1 MFGKRPV
8 VSRRPRTPHRMES
21 GQALIIIAAAFIAI
35 VAFVGLA
42 LDMGILISQQAH
54 LRRAVDSAA
63 IAAATQVREARNFEN
78 IGEFTANF
86 IRFNGLDTATLLV
99 QRCVPN
105 DQTSADEYST
115 VTGVTTRVSLVTAPI
130 STNADYDSLRQI
142 CASPLPRKQIR
153 VQAELISTFVFMP
166 LLGIPQAVLKADAV
180 SEAAS
185 IDLVIVFGTGETMG
199 QFTAPRGASGLNTAY
214 YSPGQPNRFD
224 PRSPTDPTLISY
236 PPDPSNPSAL
246 PSPGCNANAGPQA
259 AKFPEDGDGTNP
271 KCRPLWDAKQAAK
284 KLIDTLQ
291 EGYDRVAIV
300 TYDFTAKVA
309 TTLTS
314 TLGDRATVA
323 TDSTGAYAAIDSVE
337 LSNSILLPD
346 GVGFGEF
353 SPLNVNCRLGDP
365 LGQNA
370 SACVTPDPNL
380 AIFKNCVGCGI
391 RVAGTLLKKTGRPES
406 LWLIVFLSDGFAN
419 MSDVPDYGVTE
430 LTVRSGTILAS
441 GIEHDD
447 FPNGFCPGAIADP
460 TQRIND
466 LVNSSILW
474 SRPVCVKGKDADL
487 NGVIPNVSIASN
499 PAELTQD
506 TQTRYCGPYH
516 LSQAQC
522 APGARYIGAL
532 GYTNTVDASQPYAIP
547 AVYDVYD
554 YALDMIDITALT
566 TRCATGSTACNG
578 GVWPPNTDLYNSQ
591 EFGAQA
597 PGAPITVYAIGLGDT
612 VITTIND
619 RAGERLLRYMAAVG
633 DDGDRVTDPCALASS
648 GVSCGNYYFAPE
660 VSALDAVFQDIAQR
674 IFTRLTR

>member
-1 MFGKRPV
+1 MFGKRF
-8 VSRRPRTPHRMES
+8 VSAHRSRAPHRMES

-42 LDMGILISQQAH
+42 IDLGILISQQAH

-86 IRFNGLDTATLLV
+86 IRFNGLDTVALKV

-105 DQTSADEYST
+105 NANAAEEYST
-115 VTGVTTRVSLVTAPI
+115 VTGVTTQIALNAAPYD
-130 STNADYDSLRQI
+130 ADTTYDSLRQI

-153 VQAELISTFVFMP
+153 VQAELISEFVFMP
-166 LLGIPQAVLKADAV
+166 ILGISQATLQAEAV

-199 QFTAPRGASGLNTAY
+199 QSTAPRGPTGLNTAY
-214 YSPGQPNRFD
+214 YTPGLPNRFD
-224 PRSPTDPTLISY
+224 PRSPTDPTV
-236 PPDPSNPSAL
+236 PSGETPN
-246 PSPGCNANAGPQA
+246 PGCNQYSGPQA
-259 AKFPEDGDGTNP
+259 VKLPEEGDGLYP

-284 KLIDTLQ
+284 RLIDTLQ

-314 TLGDRATVA
+314 TLGQRATVG

-337 LSNSILLPD
+337 LSNSIQLPE
-346 GVGFGEF
+346 GLGFGEF
-353 SPLNVNCRLGDP
+353 SPLNVDCTIANP
-365 LGQNA
+365 TA
-370 SACVTPDPNL
+370 AACSQPDPSK

-430 LTVRSGTILAS
+430 LTSRSGTILAS

-447 FPNGFCPGAIADP
+447 FPNGFCPGAIVDP
-460 TQRIND
+460 TQRTNS
-466 LVNSSILW
+466 LSASSILW

-487 NGVIPNVSIASN
+487 NGLIPNVSIASN

-506 TQTRYCGPYH
+506 VGTRYCGPYH
-516 LSQAQC
+516 FSQASC
-522 APGARYIGAL
+522 APGSRYIGAL
-532 GYTNTVDASQPYAIP
+532 GYTDTVDASQPYAIP
-547 AVYDVYD
+547 AIYDVYD
-554 YALDMIDITALT
+554 YALDMIDVAALT
-566 TRCATGSTACNG
+566 VRCATGSTACNG
-578 GVWPPNTDLYNSQ
+578 GVWPPSGDLYNSN
-591 EFGAQA
+591 EFKTPTTNQA
-597 PGAPITVYAIGLGDT
+597 PGAPITIYAIGLGET
-612 VITTIND
+612 VITPIND

-633 DDGDRVTDPCALASS
+633 DDGDRVTNPCALAPSA
-648 GVSCGNYYFAPE
+648 VSCGNYYFAPE
-660 VSALDAVFQDIAQR
+660 ASALDAVFQDIAQR

>member
-1 MFGKRPV
+1 
-8 VSRRPRTPHRMES
+8 MES

-42 LDMGILISQQAH
+42 IDMGILISQQAH

-99 QRCVPN
+99 QRCVPD

-115 VTGVTTRVSLVTAPI
+115 VTGVTTRISLMTAPI
-130 STNADYDSLRQI
+130 ATNTDYDSLRQI

-153 VQAELISTFVFMP
+153 VQAELISQFVFMP
-166 LLGIPQAVLKADAV
+166 ILGIPQAVLKADAV

-199 QFTAPRGASGLNTAY
+199 QFTAPRNASGCNTAY
-214 YSPGQPNRFD
+214 CVAPNRFD
-224 PRSPTDPTLISY
+224 PRSPADPTVITY

-246 PSPGCNANAGPQA
+246 PNPGCNANAGPQA

-284 KLIDTLQ
+284 RLIDTLQ

-300 TYDFTAKVA
+300 TYDFSAKVA

-314 TLGDRATVA
+314 TLGQRATAA

-337 LSNSILLPD
+337 LSNSILLPA
-346 GVGFGEF
+346 GVGFGQF
-353 SPLNVNCRLGDP
+353 SPLNANCRWDP
-365 LGQNA
+365 NTGTVVDIANA
-370 SACVTPDPNL
+370 CTTPDPNL

-419 MSDVPDYGVTE
+419 MSDVPDYGVAE
-430 LTVRSGTILAS
+430 LTSRSGTILAS

-447 FPNGFCPGAIADP
+447 FPNGFCPGAIVDP
-460 TQRIND
+460 TQRTND
-466 LVNSSILW
+466 LVNSSIMW
-474 SRPVCVKGKDADL
+474 SRPVCVKGKDLDTDGVLL
-487 NGVIPNVSIASN
+487 NTSISSN
-499 PAELTQD
+499 PELKQD

-516 LSQAQC
+516 FSQANC
-522 APGARYIGAL
+522 APGARYIGSL
-532 GYTNTVDASQPYAIP
+532 GYTATIDASQPYAIP
-547 AVYDVYD
+547 AIYDVYD

-566 TRCATGSTACNG
+566 TRCATGSTACSG
-578 GVWPPNTDLYNSQ
+578 GVWPPNTDEYNST
-591 EFGAQA
+591 EFNSPTNTQA
-597 PGAPITVYAIGLGDT
+597 PGAPITIYAIGLGDT

-633 DDGDRVTDPCALASS
+633 DDGDRVTDPCALAAS